1 MGTNVMVTGMV
12 LTAMPISEYDKRIT
26 ILTLERGKITA
37 FARGARRPNS
47 TLLAACNPFSFGQFE
62 VYEGRT
68 SYNVVRAEIKNYF
81 TELTTD
87 LNDTYYGFYF
97 LEMAEYYAQEN
108 SDDREMLKLLYQSLK
123 ALGKKNFDNRLVRVI
138 YELKMMVLNG
148 VYPNLFPARNV
159 EERNRCSFSVC
170 SAPGFFVI
178 PAAKP
183 SMADG

>member
-123 ALGKKNFDNRLVRVI
+123 ALGKKNFDNRLVRI
-138 YELKMMVLNG
+138 F
-148 VYPNLFPARNV
+148 FPARNV

-170 SAPGFFVI
+170 SVPDFFVI